1 MALAMGLG
9 MGKRSTKIIAGLIL
23 AGMVVVGLMVHH
35 TVTSGARVATEDVGG
50 LDGLDEDHMQWEEWE
65 EDGGSDARP
74 GRGRGSKEY
83 STVLSGT
90 DGFWVV
96 DNVWVKD
103 RVVCESGGVFG
114 FGLGGQGVAFD
125 GGRGLRVVVR
135 GLRWPLVIRRSSFV
149 GRQSSRSEV
158 VSLAFER

>member
-1 MALAMGLG
+1 MAMAMGLG

-23 AGMVVVGLMVHH
+23 AGMVVIGLMIHH
-35 TVTSGARVATEDVGG
+35 TVTSGARVVTEDVGG
-50 LDGLDEDHMQWEEWE
+50 LDGLDEDHMEWEEWE

-83 STVLSGT
+83 STVRSGT

-103 RVVCESGGVFG
+103 RVVCESAGSVFI
-114 FGLGGQGVAFD
+114 LRVWAVSVD